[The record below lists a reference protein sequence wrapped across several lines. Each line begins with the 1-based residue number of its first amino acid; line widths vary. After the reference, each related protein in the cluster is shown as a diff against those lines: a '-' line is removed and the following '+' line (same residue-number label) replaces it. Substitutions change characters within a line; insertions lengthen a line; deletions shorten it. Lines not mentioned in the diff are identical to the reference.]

1 MSQEL
6 WSDRFPALKG
16 TYGDISWHKMRRMCT
31 WLWGCAPAEKMWGC
45 TQTAGGTGS
54 RRPRCHWNWCTPA
67 KKKSTRP
74 RSAED
79 GEQTARCHFGGILD
93 SAAVPHLSYTKW
105 EKNWT
110 TDPEQWCKLQMFS
123 HKPLKCFVV
132 TQAVTA
138 VIELDELSCELL
150 LQYSICGR
158 CGGGVR
164 EWLIK
169 GTLIGTTNQQIGQK
183 SFTAP

>member
-6 WSDRFPALKG
+6 LSDRFPALKG
-16 TYGDISWHKMRRMCT
+16 TYGDISWHKTRRTCT

-45 TQTAGGTGS
+45 TQTAEGTGS

-67 KKKSTRP
+67 KKAHDP
-74 RSAED
+74 
-79 GEQTARCHFGGILD
+79 GQPWTASSPPDAISVAFWT
-93 SAAVPHLSYTKW
+93 VQLSLISLTPNGRKIG
-105 EKNWT
+105 
-110 TDPEQWCKLQMFS
+110 
-123 HKPLKCFVV
+123 PLIQSNDVNCKCFPINLLSVVV

-138 VIELDELSCELL
+138 VIELDEPSCELL
-150 LQYSICGR
+150 LQYSICG
-158 CGGGVR
+158 GGGVK